1 MALFNCPECGHTV
14 SDKADA
20 CPSCGYVIKPKTTPN
35 NNNRNNI
42 IIFLAL
48 GALIAAIALVGV
60 LLYNAN
66 NADNSET
73 SVSTEATISSETTS
87 EQQDSAVVDD
97 SAAGLESHQGQSDEP
112 AKDDKI
118 SMKDRDVF
126 TLVYTTSD
134 DGFLNIRSKPS
145 MDGAILGEINDIMHG
160 LGDGIL
166 IKKGPKWS
174 KVRKG
179 RVEGWVSN
187 KFLGRQTWYS
197 GSGRPVIVANQPKTT
212 IYIENYGDG
221 SSYSPFEKVPKGTI
235 IADEYNENG
244 GYYVLE
250 SAHDYL
256 YVKKSDVVV
265 MNQ

>member
-1 MALFNCPECGHTV
+1 MALFNCPECGHTI
-14 SDKADA
+14 SDKANS
-20 CPSCGYVIKPKTTPN
+20 CPSCGYVIKPNTTTPN
-35 NNNRNNI
+35 NNNRNHVI
-42 IIFLAL
+42 IILAL
-48 GALIAAIALVGV
+48 VALIAAIALVGV
-60 LLYNAN
+60 LFYNSN
-66 NADNSET
+66 NSDE
-73 SVSTEATISSETTS
+73 SVSTVATTV
-87 EQQDSAVVDD
+87 QDSLVVDD
-97 SAAGLESHQGQSDEP
+97 SPAVHQGQSGES
-112 AKDDKI
+112 AKDDNI
-118 SMKDRDVF
+118 SMKNRDVF

-145 MDGAILGEINDIMHG
+145 MGGAILGEINDIMHG

-179 RVEGWVSN
+179 NVEGWVSN

-197 GSGRPVIVANQPKTT
+197 GSGRSVIVANQPKTT

-221 SSYSPFEKVPKGTI
+221 PSYSPFEKVSKGTI
-235 IADEYNENG
+235 IADKYNENG

-250 SAHDYL
+250 SAHDNL

>member
-1 MALFNCPECGHTV
+1 MALFNCPECGHTI
-14 SDKADA
+14 SDKADS
-20 CPSCGYVIKPKTTPN
+20 CPSCGYVSKPNTTPN
-35 NNNRNNI
+35 NNNRNHI
-42 IIFLAL
+42 IIILAL
-48 GALIAAIALVGV
+48 VALIAAIALVGV
-60 LLYNAN
+60 MLYNSN
-66 NADNSET
+66 NVNDSET
-73 SVSTEATISSETTS
+73 SVSTVATTG
-87 EQQDSAVVDD
+87 QDSLVVED
-97 SAAGLESHQGQSDEP
+97 SAAEPESRQSQSGES
-112 AKDDKI
+112 AKDDNVSLK
-118 SMKDRDVF
+118 KRDVF

-145 MDGAILGEINDIMHG
+145 MDGAILGEINGIMYG

-179 RVEGWVSN
+179 SVEGWVSN

-197 GSGRPVIVANQPKTT
+197 GSGRSVIVAKQPKTT
-212 IYIENYGDG
+212 IYIENYSDG
-221 SSYSPFEKVPKGTI
+221 SSYSPFEKVPAGTI

-256 YVKKSDVVV
+256 FVKKSDVVV